1 MFGAAAALG
10 MTACTG
16 DFEDIN
22 TNPNKMD
29 FGKIYAVSSRY
40 STASDT
46 SPRSFANIITMS

>member
-29 FGKIYAVSSRY
+29 FGTIYASRY
-40 STASDT
+40 SMVSDI